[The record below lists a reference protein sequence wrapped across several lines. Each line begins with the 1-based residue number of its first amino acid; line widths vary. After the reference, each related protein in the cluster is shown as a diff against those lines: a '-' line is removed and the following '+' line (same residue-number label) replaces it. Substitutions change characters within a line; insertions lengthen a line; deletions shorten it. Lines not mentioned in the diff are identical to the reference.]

1 MPGITKVDK
10 LTSSSGITADV
21 EMYLS
26 YGGLDLRLT
35 ARNVV
40 PTGKSST
47 EFIPTAADQTWTV
60 PNGVIW
66 IFAKLWGAGGGG
78 GLPSGWV
85 RGSPGGGGGHSFGLI
100 PVTPGETLYIVVGL
114 GGQTTYPGG
123 QTPRYGGGGGMYSDT
138 DNNFCGSGGGYT
150 GIFRTSVS
158 QANALLIAGGGGGG
172 GSSRYADGNWG
183 GGGGGVNG
191 QQGNS
196 PYDNRGTSGGGG
208 GTQSA
213 GGSAGATQA
222 TIGTAGSALTG
233 GYGASNAYG
242 GGGGGGYYGGG
253 GGGYY
258 ETYTMAGGGGGSGY
272 VDSSITFGQ
281 TIAALSQIP
290 AGFEDND
297 LPKTIETYNNWA
309 KYAWGGEPGLQ
320 TSKVT
325 NMGGGGGYC
334 KIYY

>member
-1 MPGITKVDK
+1 M
-10 LTSSSGITADV
+10 
-21 EMYLS
+21 
-26 YGGLDLRLT
+26 
-35 ARNVV
+35 
-40 PTGKSST
+40 
-47 EFIPTAADQTWTV
+47 
-60 PNGVIW
+60 
-66 IFAKLWGAGGGG
+66 
-78 GLPSGWV
+78 
-85 RGSPGGGGGHSFGLI
+85 I